1 MKSQLNDYDLKTLE
15 EMYDKIKIVLGNK
28 VAECRQLAG
37 FPKRSY
43 FDSAK
48 SANIL
53 FNTEGG
59 KNFPN
64 LDTLNY
70 YIELYQVD
78 GKTKETL
85 LELHNQGK
93 QIKKQIIRIKRGWS
107 NE

>member
-1 MKSQLNDYDLKTLE
+1 MTKNEINDMDLKTLE
-15 EMYDKIKIVLGNK
+15 ELYDRIKVGLGSK

-43 FDSAK
+43 FDSSK

-53 FNTEGG
+53 FNTESG

-64 LDTLNY
+64 VDTLNY

-78 GKTKETL
+78 TKTKEQL
-85 LELHNQGK
+85 YELHRLGK
-93 QIKKQIIRIKRGWS
+93 EVKKQIIRKKRGWD
-107 NE
+107 